1 MKRIFKTHKK
11 TSAER
16 RGSVDNFE
24 NSCETMVVRGL
35 SNLYSPQVTKKAHVR
50 DVIDVLYELEII
62 DSEQV
67 DKIRSDVQNKIGS
80 NVELVALR
88 CGIAVDDILRAKAKL
103 YGFGF
108 RHISTED
115 VDKEAFDILELNH
128 IRSSHIMPIAIKDG
142 VMVVA
147 TSDPANVFA
156 IDDVKR
162 RTDMDVE
169 VLVCNAHDID
179 AVCDEFDD
187 SKFSYDVDE
196 IISDMDDIEL
206 VTETEENIDDLEKSA
221 GESPVIK
228 FVNYLLTSALHEGAS
243 DIHIE
248 PKEKYTKIRY
258 RVDGVLFDSR
268 DAPAKMHPAMV
279 SRLKIMSNLDIS
291 ERRLPQDGKIAV
303 IIGGRGVDLRVSVL
317 PTSHGEKVVI
327 RILDRKSISRGLDE
341 SGMEPDILKVF
352 QDQIALPN
360 GILLVTG
367 PTGSGKS
374 TTLYSALGQMD
385 SQHLNVSTVEDP
397 VEYELE
403 FCNQIQVN
411 ERVGMTFAAALRS
424 LLRQDPDIIMMGEIR
439 DNETARIAVQA
450 ALTGHLVLSTLHTND
465 APSSI
470 SRLVNIGIEPY
481 LIAASLNAIL
491 AQRLVRRIC
500 PNCKESYKV
509 PEKMR
514 QYIPD
519 IQSEETELMHGAGC
533 DQCRG
538 SGYLGRVGIYE
549 LMVIDEVFRD
559 IINKDSSVN
568 NMRLAF
574 AESKQPNLFD
584 DGMKKVKQGLTTM
597 EEVLRVTQVYGQN
610 AEEVFVANIAGD
622 EKSNITTKKDG
633 TDDKDD
639 ESQTVLAA
647 IGGDSP
653 PVIAGPESSDLTGG
667 QR

>member
-1 MKRIFKTHKK
+1 MKQIFKTHKK
-11 TSAER
+11 ASGQDSDA
-16 RGSVDNFE
+16 VDDFE
-24 NSCETMVVRGL
+24 NSCETTVVRGL
-35 SNLYSPQVTKKAHVR
+35 SNLYSPHVTKKAHVR

-67 DKIRSDVQNKIGS
+67 DKIRRDGQKNTGG
-80 NVELVALR
+80 NVEQIALR
-88 CGIAVDDILRAKAKL
+88 CGIAADDILRAKAKL
-103 YGFGF
+103 YGFEF
-108 RHISTED
+108 RHVSPED
-115 VDKEAFDILELNH
+115 VDKEAFEHLELNH

-156 IDDVKR
+156 VDDVKR
-162 RTDMDVE
+162 QTGMGVE
-169 VLVCNAHDID
+169 VLVCNEHDID

-187 SKFSYDVDE
+187 SKFNYDVDE

-206 VTETEENIDDLEKSA
+206 VTETEEDIDDLEKSA

-341 SGMEPDILKVF
+341 SGMEPDILKIF
-352 QDQIALPN
+352 QDQIVLPN

-403 FCNQIQVN
+403 FCNQVHVN

-424 LLRQDPDIIMMGEIR
+424 LLRQDPDIIMIGEIR

-481 LIAASLNAIL
+481 LIAASLNAVL

-509 PEKMR
+509 PANMR

-519 IQSEETELMHGAGC
+519 IQSEEAELVHGAGC
-533 DQCRG
+533 DQCRK

-549 LMVIDEVFRD
+549 LLVIDEIFRD
-559 IINKDSSVN
+559 VINKDSSVN

-574 AESKQPNLFD
+574 AESKQPSLFD
-584 DGMKKVKQGLTTM
+584 DGMKKVKQGLTTI

-610 AEEVFVANIAGD
+610 ADEVFVENIGGD
-622 EKSNITTKKDG
+622 KRSNIKTEADG
-633 TDDKDD
+633 TDDQDD
-639 ESQTVLAA
+639 ESETVLAA
-647 IGGDSP
+647 IGDDSP
-653 PVIAGPESSDLTGG
+653 SVIAEPKSSDLAGG
-667 QR
+667 QG